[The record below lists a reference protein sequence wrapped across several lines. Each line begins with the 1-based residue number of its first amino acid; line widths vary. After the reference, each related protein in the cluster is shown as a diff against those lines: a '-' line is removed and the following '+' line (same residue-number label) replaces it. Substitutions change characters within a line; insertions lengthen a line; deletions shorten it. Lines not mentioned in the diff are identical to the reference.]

1 MMIRTLRLTALVVLV
16 ASFGA
21 HPVFSQTQD
30 TGPDAPASSSLDGEM
45 FYQLLLGELNAIG
58 GEPGVGFSLFLDAAR
73 KTGDARLF
81 KRATDIALQ
90 GRSGES
96 ALQAAR
102 AWRQALPASREA
114 NRYLFQILIGLNR
127 VVEAVEPLKHDL
139 SLTDT
144 ADRIATINAIPRLFA
159 RVADKKQAASVV
171 EQALVDYLRNPDV
184 AATAWTTVGRM
195 RLDAA
200 DPVGALDAAQRGQA
214 LDAAAEGP
222 AILALSLMDP
232 KTPQA
237 EAIVRKHLQSKPR
250 IEFRMDYARLLLNT
264 QRYAESAVQL
274 KAITDERPDYSQA
287 WLIKGTLELQ
297 NKQPGAAEQSLRR
310 FVEMEAAKPESPDA
324 AESSRGLTQAY
335 LTLSA
340 IAEQKKDFVGA
351 QSWLA
356 KIDNSEE
363 MINVQSRRAS
373 ILAREGK
380 LDEARA
386 LIRALP
392 EPSPADAR
400 MKIGAEVQL
409 LRDNKQF
416 RAAYDLLKDAMLRYP
431 QDTDLMY
438 DQAMV
443 AEKLGE
449 LNEMERLLRLAI
461 AIKPD
466 YQHAYN
472 ALGYSFADRNVRLPE
487 ARELVRK
494 ALEYAPGDPFI
505 SDSLAWVEFR
515 SGNLPEALRILQ
527 QAFKDKPDAEI
538 AAHLGEVLWT
548 MGDRPQAVAV
558 WKQGMQLNAE
568 NETLQE
574 TLKRLQVQP

>member
-1 MMIRTLRLTALVVLV
+1 MIRSLRLSVLVLLV
-16 ASFGA
+16 ASLGV
-21 HPVFSQTQD
+21 HPAFSQTPD
-30 TGPDAPASSSLDGEM
+30 PSPDAPPSSSLDGEL

-58 GEPGVGFSLFLDAAR
+58 GEQGVGFSLFLDAAR

-90 GRSGES
+90 ARSGES

-102 AWRQALPASREA
+102 AWRQAIPASREV
-114 NRYLFQILIGLNR
+114 NRYLFQILLGLNR
-127 VVEAVEPLKHDL
+127 VVEAAEPLKRDL
-139 SLTDT
+139 TLATT
-144 ADRIATINAIPRLFA
+144 TDRIATINAIPRLFA
-159 RVADKKQAASVV
+159 RVTDKKQSASVV
-171 EQALVDYLRNPDV
+171 EQALADYLRDPEV
-184 AATAWTTVGRM
+184 GAAAWTTIARM

-200 DPVGALDAAQRGQA
+200 DPDGALDAAQRGQA
-214 LDAAAEGP
+214 LDATAEGP
-222 AILALSLMDP
+222 AIVALNLMGP

-237 EAIVRKHLQSKPR
+237 EAIVRKHLEGKPR
-250 IEFRMDYARLLLNT
+250 IEFRMDYARVLLDNHS
-264 QRYAESAVQL
+264 YAESAAQL
-274 KAITDERPDYSQA
+274 KAVTEERPDYSPA

-297 NKQPGAAEQSLRR
+297 NKQPVPAEQSLRR
-310 FVEMEAAKPESPDA
+310 FVEMEAAKPVSPDA

-335 LTLSA
+335 LALSA
-340 IAEQKKDFVGA
+340 IAEQKKDFAGA
-351 QSWLA
+351 QTWLA

-363 MINVQSRRAS
+363 MINVQSRRAA

-380 LDEARA
+380 LDDARA

-400 MKIGAEVQL
+400 MKINAEVQL

-416 RAAYDLLKDAMLRYP
+416 RPAYDLLKGAMARYP

-443 AEKLGE
+443 AEKLGD
-449 LNEMERLLRLAI
+449 LVEMERLLRMAI

-494 ALEYAPGDPFI
+494 ALEFAPGDPFI

-548 MGDRPQAVAV
+548 MGDHPQAVTV
-558 WKQGMQLNAE
+558 WKEGISLNAE

-574 TLKRLQVQP
+574 TLKRLQVKP